1 MPFRFRPCIDLH
13 AGAVKQIVGS
23 TLTENKDDE
32 VLTNFES
39 SHGAAHYA
47 RYELGTQDYTH
58 VSTAPLHNLWPIAA
72 NNVTSGA
79 APFA

>member
-32 VLTNFES
+32 VITNFES

-47 RYELGTQDYTH
+47 RYELG
-58 VSTAPLHNLWPIAA
+58 STATHARRHTRLDGTTPQPLA
-72 NNVTSGA
+72 NRG
-79 APFA
+79 

>member
-13 AGAVKQIVGS
+13 SGAVKQIVGS

-47 RYELGTQDYTH
+47 RYELG
-58 VSTAPLHNLWPIAA
+58 STAHTRRHAHLDNTTPPPLAKR
-72 NNVTSGA
+72 G
-79 APFA
+79 